1 MTTRVA
7 INGFGRIGRCVFRA
21 FYENASKYKDLEIVA
36 INDLAPLETN
46 LYLLKYD
53 SAHGKFRG
61 TAEIKDNSIIIDGG
75 KPIKVYAEKDPSA
88 LPWKDL
94 DIDVV
99 IESTGIFLEREKA
112 TPHLTAG
119 AKKLIMSAP
128 TKDKDDVTKTIVLGV
143 NDDNLLATD
152 NMVSNASCT
161 TNCLAPVAKILNEV
175 FGIEKGHMTT
185 IHSYTNDQNILDRV
199 HKDLRRSRAGAV
211 NMIPT
216 STGAAKAVGLVLP
229 QLKGKLDGVSIRV
242 PTPDVSFVDL
252 SFVSKKATSVE
263 EINSTIKGLADKGA
277 WEGILA
283 YTEDPV
289 VSIDLLHDSHS
300 STFDATQTKVLDGN
314 FVRVGAWYDNEWG
327 YSNRLLDLAQVW
339 SSKK

>member
-1 MTTRVA
+1 MVKVA

-21 FYENASKYKDLEIVA
+21 FFENQSKYKNLEIVA

-53 SAHGKFRG
+53 SSHGKFKEN
-61 TAEIKDNSIIIDGG
+61 AEIKDGNIVING
-75 KPIKVYAEKDPSA
+75 KSIKVVSEKEATA
-88 LPWKDL
+88 LPWKSLGVDIVLECTGLFL
-94 DIDVV
+94 DR
-99 IESTGIFLEREKA
+99 ESAAKHIA
-112 TPHLTAG
+112 AG
-119 AKKLIMSAP
+119 ASKVMMSGP
-128 TKDKDDVTKTIVLGV
+128 TKTPESVKTIVLGV
-143 NDDNLLATD
+143 NDNELTGSDD
-152 NMVSNASCT
+152 VISNASCT
-161 TNCLAPVAKILNEV
+161 TNCLSPIAKILNDI

-252 SFVSKKATSVE
+252 SFISAKPATVDAV
-263 EINSTIKGLADKGA
+263 NDAIKKGA
-277 WEGILA
+277 ESSDLHGVLA
-283 YTEDPV
+283 VVTDEV
-289 VSIDLLHDSHS
+289 VSIDLLHDPHS
-300 STFDATQTKVLDGN
+300 SIFDISQTKVLGDN
-314 FVRVGAWYDNEWG
+314 FIRVGAWYDNEWG
-327 YSNRLLDLAQVW
+327 YSNRMLDLALLW
-339 SSKK
+339 GTK

>member
-1 MTTRVA
+1 MTTKIA

-21 FYENASKYKDLEIVA
+21 FFENQKKYKDLEIVA

-53 SAHGKFRG
+53 SAHGKFQG
-61 TAEIKDNSIIIDGG
+61 DAKIENGNMIVNG
-75 KPIKVYAEKDPSA
+75 KTIKVVAEKDA
-88 LPWKDL
+88 ANLPWKALGVDIVLECTGLFL
-94 DIDVV
+94 DRD
-99 IESTGIFLEREKA
+99 SA
-112 TPHLTAG
+112 TPHIKAG
-119 AKKLIMSAP
+119 AKKVMMSGP
-128 TKDKDDVTKTIVLGV
+128 TKTSDTVKTIVLGV
-143 NDDNLLATD
+143 NDQELKGSDD
-152 NMVSNASCT
+152 MISNASCT
-161 TNCLAPVAKILNEV
+161 TNCLAPMAKVLDEV

-211 NMIPT
+211 SMIPT

-252 SFVSKKATSVE
+252 SFLSKKDTTVE
-263 EINSTIKGLADKGA
+263 EVNAVMEKASQDAKTHGVIEIVKD
-277 WEGILA
+277 E
-283 YTEDPV
+283 V
-289 VSIDLLHDSHS
+289 VSVDLMHDAHS
-300 STFDATQTKVLDGN
+300 CIFDVSQTKVLGKN

-327 YSNRLLDLAQVW
+327 YSNRMLDLCLIW
-339 SSKK
+339 K

>member
-1 MTTRVA
+1 MTTKVA

-21 FYENASKYKDLEIVA
+21 FFENQEKYKDLEIVA

-53 SAHGKFRG
+53 SAHGKFQG
-61 TAEIKDNSIIIDGG
+61 DAKIENGNMVVNG
-75 KPIKVYAEKDPSA
+75 KTIKVVAEKDA
-88 LPWKDL
+88 TNLPWKAL
-94 DIDVV
+94 GVDIVL
-99 IESTGIFLEREKA
+99 ECTGLFLEREKA
-112 TPHLTAG
+112 MPHIQAG
-119 AKKLIMSAP
+119 AKKVMMSGP
-128 TKDKDDVTKTIVLGV
+128 TKTTDTVKTIVLGV
-143 NDDNLLATD
+143 NDQELTGTD
-152 NMVSNASCT
+152 DMISNASCT
-161 TNCLAPVAKILNEV
+161 TNCLAPMAKVLDEV

-211 NMIPT
+211 SMIPT

-252 SFVSKKATSVE
+252 SFVSKKETTVE
-263 EINSTIKGLADKGA
+263 EVNAALEKASKDAKTHGVIEVVS
-277 WEGILA
+277 
-283 YTEDPV
+283 DPV
-289 VSIDLLHDSHS
+289 VSVDLMHDAHS
-300 STFDATQTKVLDGN
+300 CIFDISQTKVLGKN

-327 YSNRLLDLAQVW
+327 YSNRMLDLCLIW
-339 SSKK
+339 K